1 MTVGMIRRIEG
12 DKKLAQQSILS
23 RAHNREEISQNAL
36 ERKSSEGG
44 DGQDN

>member
-23 RAHNREEISQNAL
+23 RAYSREEILQNML